1 MHIQALVENTTD
13 NPLLGAEHGLSL
25 FIEANDKKILFDT
38 GASQM
43 FNENAKIL
51 GVDLKQ
57 IDFAVIS
64 HGHYDHGGGLK
75 TFLALNPTSS
85 VYVRE
90 NAFGPFYSERENNS
104 YEYIGLD
111 STLLQE
117 KRIILTPTQTEI
129 AKGISLFSGVT
140 GTTYYPSGNCSLFKK
155 EGEKYSLDDFSHEQN
170 LVLEEDGVCLLVAG
184 CAHRGI
190 VNILKHFYEMRG
202 YYPTHVIGGFHLFNH
217 RTGKP
222 KNDETLLGIANFLKK
237 TEATFY
243 TCHCTGEE
251 SFGFLRAEMGE
262 QIQYLSG
269 GTSLTLEKK
278 KENRR

>member
-1 MHIQALVENTTD
+1 MHIQSLVENTTE
-13 NPLLGAEHGLSL
+13 NPLLGEEHGLSL
-25 FIEANDKKILFDT
+25 FIEANGKKILFDT
-38 GASQM
+38 GASSL
-43 FNENAKIL
+43 FSENAEKL
-51 GVDLKQ
+51 GVDLKKV
-57 IDFAVIS
+57 DFAVIS
-64 HGHYDHGGGLK
+64 HGHYDHGGGLE
-75 TFLALNPTSS
+75 TFFSINPTAL

-90 NAFGPFYSERENNS
+90 NAFGPFYSERDNNS

-111 STLLQE
+111 TKLLEE
-117 KRIILTPTQTEI
+117 KRLRFTKIETKLEN
-129 AKGISLFSGVT
+129 GISLFSGVT
-140 GTTYYPSGNCSLFKK
+140 GTTYFPSGNCSLFKK
-155 EGEKYSLDDFSHEQN
+155 EGEKYNLDDFSHEQN

-202 YYPTHVIGGFHLFNH
+202 YYPTQVIGGFHLFNH

-222 KNDETLLGIANFLKK
+222 ENDETLLGIANFLKE

-269 GTSLTLEKK
+269 GKSLTLEKK